1 MKNNFYKPLLKHK
14 FVVYGGDHA
23 NPLGMVRS
31 LGEMGIA
38 VDVVLVGEH
47 PSLIPASKYP
57 NKIYYVATNEE
68 GLDIIVKNYWSEPE
82 KVFILTGSDDTT
94 ALLNEH
100 YDRLK
105 EHFFFYNCGEQGRT

>member
-82 KVFILTGSDDTT
+82 KVFILTGSDDTLNSAT
-94 ALLNEH
+94 LL
-100 YDRLK
+100 
-105 EHFFFYNCGEQGRT
+105 

>member
-38 VDVVLVGEH
+38 VDVVLVLVSIRRLFRPLNILIKYTMLQLMKKGWT
-47 PSLIPASKYP
+47 SL
-57 NKIYYVATNEE
+57 
-68 GLDIIVKNYWSEPE
+68 
-82 KVFILTGSDDTT
+82 
-94 ALLNEH
+94 
-100 YDRLK
+100 
-105 EHFFFYNCGEQGRT
+105 

>member
-47 PSLIPASKYP
+47 PSVSSQKLAH
-57 NKIYYVATNEE
+57 N
-68 GLDIIVKNYWSEPE
+68 
-82 KVFILTGSDDTT
+82 
-94 ALLNEH
+94 
-100 YDRLK
+100 
-105 EHFFFYNCGEQGRT
+105 

>member
-38 VDVVLVGEH
+38 VDVVDVYKRQL
-47 PSLIPASKYP
+47 LRLMLFL
-57 NKIYYVATNEE
+57 TNSQVCME
-68 GLDIIVKNYWSEPE
+68 Y
-82 KVFILTGSDDTT
+82 
-94 ALLNEH
+94 
-100 YDRLK
+100 
-105 EHFFFYNCGEQGRT
+105 RTVMRWH

>member
-57 NKIYYVATNEE
+57 NKIYTCR
-68 GLDIIVKNYWSEPE
+68 LHKII
-82 KVFILTGSDDTT
+82 
-94 ALLNEH
+94 
-100 YDRLK
+100 
-105 EHFFFYNCGEQGRT
+105 

>member
-47 PSLIPASKYP
+47 PSLIPS
-57 NKIYYVATNEE
+57 
-68 GLDIIVKNYWSEPE
+68 GL
-82 KVFILTGSDDTT
+82 
-94 ALLNEH
+94 
-100 YDRLK
+100 
-105 EHFFFYNCGEQGRT
+105 

>member
-100 YDRLK
+100 Y
-105 EHFFFYNCGEQGRT
+105 EIGRAHV